1 MKKLFVHHPF
11 FRLLSPLF
19 CGVIVYLLILLLNND
34 IEQIQEG
41 FFNEE
46 LYFCIGLSYLIQE
59 FSRILLL
66 LFKRYLSDKLS
77 LLSILLQ
84 VVLSMVLCVVL
95 STISIQLYFNYILGF
110 AAVTEEIYM
119 FNSIFCTITFTYI
132 LLSISHQYLFKIN
145 TDRLQQEEL
154 IKQNIEDDFK
164 QFKRGINTNLLFES
178 LETLLILIKKDKEKV
193 DDFIDHL
200 ASIYRFILSRKEKQ
214 LVAFSEEL
222 LVVTELIQL
231 LNYLPYRNVSIKNT
245 CKNPF
250 LVVPGSLLFIIEQIV
265 RTSIISDTILLELIL
280 TEKEDN
286 LEISYFKND
295 KITAVFNSEKIKEIV
310 RTYSIYSAQNI
321 EVVEGEFMRKIS
333 IPKLKI
339 ASES

>member
-231 LNYLPYRNVSIKNT
+231 FNYLPYRNVSIKNT

-310 RTYSIYSAQNI
+310 KTYSIYSAQNI

-333 IPKLKI
+333 IPKLQI

>member
-77 LLSILLQ
+77 LLPILLQ
-84 VVLSMVLCVVL
+84 VLLSMILCVVL
-95 STISIQLYFNYILGF
+95 SSISIQLYFNYILGF
-110 AAVTEEIYM
+110 AAVSEEIYM

-145 TDRLQQEEL
+145 RDRLQQEEL

-231 LNYLPYRNVSIKNT
+231 FNYLPYRNVSIKNT
-245 CKNPF
+245 CKNSF

-280 TEKEDN
+280 TEKENN

-295 KITAVFNSEKIKEIV
+295 KITAVFNSEKIKEIA

-333 IPKLKI
+333 IPKLQI

>member
-1 MKKLFVHHPF
+1 
-11 FRLLSPLF
+11 
-19 CGVIVYLLILLLNND
+19 
-34 IEQIQEG
+34 
-41 FFNEE
+41 
-46 LYFCIGLSYLIQE
+46 
-59 FSRILLL
+59 
-66 LFKRYLSDKLS
+66 
-77 LLSILLQ
+77 
-84 VVLSMVLCVVL
+84 
-95 STISIQLYFNYILGF
+95 
-110 AAVTEEIYM
+110 M

-200 ASIYRFILSRKEKQ
+200 ASIYRFILSRKEEQ

-231 LNYLPYRNVSIKNT
+231 FNYLPYRNVSIKNT

-280 TEKEDN
+280 TEKENN

-295 KITAVFNSEKIKEIV
+295 KITAVFNSEKIKEIA

-333 IPKLKI
+333 IPKLQI

>member
-231 LNYLPYRNVSIKNT
+231 FNYLPYRNVSIKNT

-265 RTSIISDTILLELIL
+265 RASIISDTILLELIL

-333 IPKLKI
+333 IPKLQI